1 MTSKQVS
8 ILGSTGSIGESTLD
22 VIRNSSE
29 FEVFAVS
36 AHRNTKLLLE
46 QCKEFN
52 PSFAVLVD
60 DSREGS
66 DNFDMA
72 EGETPFESSLDAFGI
87 AVAKIYDHQNPVG
100 SVITID
106 LGSVA

>member
-60 DSREGS
+60 DSCVNDFSQQLINANCDTELRIGPAALEEIAS
-66 DNFDMA
+66 AEAVDVVMA
-72 EGETPFESSLDAFGI
+72 AIVESL
-87 AVAKIYDHQNPVG
+87 
-100 SVITID
+100 
-106 LGSVA
+106 